1 MDNIY
6 CNLDIVLDFCDFKVR
21 LDSLALIC
29 ENPKT
34 TEPILEIEFDLI
46 KHFLYFNS
54 DSPSPSYRQCVVSS
68 FKKVYF
74 FSLLLK

>member
-1 MDNIY
+1 MKKKKLFECFY
-6 CNLDIVLDFCDFKVR
+6 YFQVR

-34 TEPILEIEFDLI
+34 TEQILEIEFDLI

-54 DSPSPSYRQCVVSS
+54 DSLSPSYRQCVISS
-68 FKKVYF
+68 MKKVF
-74 FSLLLK
+74 